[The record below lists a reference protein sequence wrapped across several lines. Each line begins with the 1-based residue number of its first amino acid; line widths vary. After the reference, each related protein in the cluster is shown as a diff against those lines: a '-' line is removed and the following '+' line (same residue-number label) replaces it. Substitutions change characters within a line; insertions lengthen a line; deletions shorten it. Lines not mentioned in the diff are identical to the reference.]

1 MTQALGADG
10 LDPKPFSA
18 NAANII
24 HIVLN
29 YIYALLLI
37 VQFIMALGNRPQ
49 GSRIA
54 YTASMVFFALL
65 MIYMTFATLWITV
78 VSIESIAEDSG
89 DSIMQMLG
97 QSTFINIV
105 VSVCSTYVLYLVSSV
120 LFFDP
125 WHMFTSFLQY
135 TLLSP
140 SYTNI
145 LNVYAFCNT
154 HDVSWGTKGD
164 NTVATDLG
172 VVKHKKDSTGEATVE
187 VELPTEQ
194 KDLNEIYDEACLDLQ
209 KEVVPEKQHRDAK
222 TKQEDYYRA
231 FRTRLVLSWIVSNL
245 ILVVVITNTTSLD
258 FIGTFQ
264 ARSTVYLGFVLWSV
278 AALAAIRFIGSTLYL
293 ILRIF
298 SG

>member
-1 MTQALGADG
+1 MTQALEADG
-10 LDPKPFSA
+10 LDPKPFPAS
-18 NAANII
+18 AANII

-29 YIYALLLI
+29 YIYILLLI

-49 GSRIA
+49 GSRYA
-54 YTASMVFFALL
+54 YTASMVFFAIL

-78 VSIESIAEDSG
+78 VSIETIAEDSS
-89 DSIMQMLG
+89 DSFTKMLG
-97 QSTFINIV
+97 QSTFTNIV
-105 VSVCSTYVLYLVSSV
+105 VSLCSTYVLYLVSSL
-120 LFFDP
+120 LFLDP
-125 WHMFTSFLQY
+125 WHMFTSFMQY

-172 VVKHKKDSTGEATVE
+172 VVKHNKDTKEVE
-187 VELPTEQ
+187 VEVPTDE
-194 KDLNEIYDEACLDLQ
+194 KDLNEQYDEACFDLQ
-209 KEVVPEKQHRDAK
+209 KIVEPEKQHRDAK

-231 FRTRLVLSWIVSNL
+231 FRTRIVLSWIISNL
-245 ILVVVITNTTSLD
+245 ILVVVITNTTTLD
-258 FIGTFQ
+258 FIGSFQ
-264 ARSTVYLGFVLWSV
+264 TRSTVYLGFVLWSV
-278 AALAAIRFIGSTLYL
+278 AALSAIRFIGSTLYL
-293 ILRIF
+293 VIRVF